1 MANRNFA
8 NSRVYSG
15 HVMPVE
21 LEVSIPIGASGAVG
35 TIAGAYISSVTL
47 LATGMYQI
55 QLQDNYAG
63 YYMGSHQFIS
73 PVTGSALA
81 IDSVS
86 AALTVGAA
94 YQITTVGTNT
104 DAAWRA
110 IGVPAG
116 VAIAVG
122 VPFVALATGSGATG
136 TGRVKA
142 VAAGAGID
150 KVELI
155 GNPNTTLAPV
165 SATGAGALGGIITI
179 QCLQAQI
186 GAATTQ
192 GTALQ
197 YAAANPASGSTL
209 NLRFLLSNSS
219 VTIGGN

>member
-21 LEVSIPIGASGAVG
+21 IDVSIPIGSSGAVG
-35 TIAGAYISSVTL
+35 TIAGAYISSVTKM
-47 LATGMYQI
+47 ATGMYQI
-55 QLQDNYAG
+55 KLQDNYSG
-63 YYMGSHQFIS
+63 YYFGGYQFIS

-94 YQITTVGTNT
+94 YQVTTVGNNT

-110 IGVPAG
+110 VGVPAG
-116 VAIAVG
+116 VTIAVG
-122 VPFVALATGSGATG
+122 VGFIALATGSGASG

-142 VAAGAGID
+142 IATGSGID

-155 GNPNTTLAPV
+155 SDPNYTIAPM
-165 SATGAGALGGIITI
+165 STTGAGALGTLITL
-179 QCLQAQI
+179 QTLQAQI
-186 GAATTQ
+186 GSATTQ

-197 YAAANPASGSTL
+197 YAVASPADGSTL
-209 NLRFLLSNSS
+209 KLKFLLSNSS